1 MDAYAV
7 EVLGFRVKGFR
18 VSKRNGG
25 MDACNASYV
34 HTHNCPVLF
43 PLALPG

>member
-1 MDAYAV
+1 MDAYAA

-18 VSKRNGG
+18 VSKSNGG

-34 HTHNCPVLF
+34 HTHPK
-43 PLALPG
+43 P